1 MVAVTTLFWE
11 FGGIPVGNQ
20 NSVFDGSRRA
30 MMLKTTPQHGKLCFR
45 FLKQTLGSLCMI
57 YEILVTRDLEV
68 LLLSRN
74 VAVPFSSF
82 ICAG

>member
-30 MMLKTTPQHGKLCFR
+30 MMLKRPPTWQALFQVSKTN
-45 FLKQTLGSLCMI
+45 LG
-57 YEILVTRDLEV
+57 VTVHD
-68 LLLSRN
+68 
-74 VAVPFSSF
+74 F
-82 ICAG
+82 